1 MKIYLEPPEEKP
13 IERTE
18 DMIEREAVRKTLKG
32 ERKKLAS
39 MTGPE
44 RRAYIYTYYRL
55 HIICA
60 AAAVIL
66 IGYVIYIFATRQE
79 TVLMG
84 VVIGDGLT
92 DSTSVAQTI
101 GSAIGTGPRE
111 KVDIQDGIYLKPGYS
126 TGVNTGNMSGATQIL
141 MYISTK
147 ELDFYVCT
155 EEGLEYMEQNKV
167 SKDLREY
174 LPADL
179 VTALSDSFTQDGHA
193 VDISPWREK
202 LGLHPDTMYLGICA
216 LSGNDENVIKFVR
229 WLIAGQ

>member
-1 MKIYLEPPEEKP
+1 
-13 IERTE
+13 
-18 DMIEREAVRKTLKG
+18 MIEREAVRKTLKG

-92 DSTSVAQTI
+92 DSTSIAQTI
-101 GSAIGTGPRE
+101 GSAIGTGKSE
-111 KVDIQDGIYLKPGYS
+111 KVDIQDGIYLRPGYS

-147 ELDFYVCT
+147 SWIFMSAPRKGSNIWSRIRSQRTFANICPPISSRLSPTV
-155 EEGLEYMEQNKV
+155 
-167 SKDLREY
+167 LRR
-174 LPADL
+174 
-179 VTALSDSFTQDGHA
+179 TAT
-193 VDISPWREK
+193 PW
-202 LGLHPDTMYLGICA
+202 I
-216 LSGNDENVIKFVR
+216 
-229 WLIAGQ
+229 